1 MLKSVTMKAALAG
14 VLALAATGQAIAQ
27 ERVKLRAAWIVPV
40 TTIGSILFAKDGIA
54 QHHRKSYDAEFTRFE
69 GSTPQ
74 LTALATGNLDIALL
88 GFTSLP
94 LAVLNAGMEDIRVI
108 ADEIR
113 DGMPGYY
120 SNEFFV
126 LADGPV
132 KSVADLKGQVL
143 ATNAFGSA
151 VDIAVRAMLRKA
163 NIDPKTGVT
172 TIEAPFPSMKAMLL
186 EKKAVLVPAVP
197 PFSRDPELRGKA
209 RALFVQSDGVGV
221 GALAFFAARKP
232 FIDKNRAA
240 LVDFLEDYLRMVR
253 WYTNPANAKEAA
265 QIASNLTKA
274 PPERFGWLFTKEDYY
289 RDPNG
294 LVDVTSLQTS
304 VDLQRDLGLLKSTID
319 VSKYIDM
326 SLVQEAAKRLN

>member
-1 MLKSVTMKAALAG
+1 MLKSGLMRAALAG
-14 VLALAATGQAIAQ
+14 VFALAATGQALAQ
-27 ERVKLRAAWIVPV
+27 ERVKIRVAWIVPV
-40 TTIGSILFAKDGIA
+40 TNIGSILFAKDGIA
-54 QHHRKSYDAEFTRFE
+54 RHRGKSYDAEFTRFQ

-74 LTALATGNLDIALL
+74 LTGLATGNLDIALL

-113 DGMPGYY
+113 DGMPGYH

-132 KSVADLKGQVL
+132 KSIADLKGQVL

-151 VDIAVRAMLRKA
+151 VDVAVRAMLRKA

-172 TIEAPFPSMKAMLL
+172 TVEAPFPSMKAMLL
-186 EKKAVLVPAVP
+186 EKKAVLVPSVP
-197 PFSRDPELRGKA
+197 PFSRDPELRKA
-209 RALFVQSDGVGV
+209 SRVLFQQKDGLGV
-221 GALAFFAARKP
+221 GALGIWAARKP

-240 LVDFLEDYLRMVR
+240 LVDFLEDYLRIVR
-253 WYTNPANAKEAA
+253 WYLDPVNAKDAA
-265 QIASNLTKA
+265 EIASKLTKA

-294 LVDVTSLQTS
+294 IVDVKSLQTS
-304 VDLQRDLGLLKSTID
+304 VDLQRDLGMLKSTID
-319 VSKYIDM
+319 VAKFIDM
-326 SLVQEAAKRLN
+326 SLIQEAAKRIN